1 VLDLPKN
8 YCLNQ
13 PLILQTKVKF
23 PEAKT
28 NSRNIA
34 CGSSINF
41 TAPNKTEVTISHL
54 GYKLGITKKDVNSE
68 KAR

>member
-1 VLDLPKN
+1 MPKN
-8 YCLNQ
+8 YCVKQ
-13 PLILQTKVKF
+13 PLILQTSIKF
-23 PEAKT
+23 PHAKVDT
-28 NSRNIA
+28 RNIA

-41 TAPNKTEVTISHL
+41 TAPNNIEVTISHL